1 MTTIDEQNAKQI
13 RQPMQV
19 EISVALA
26 DPGNPL
32 TYSGY
37 AATAKVA
44 DGVLGQRSWP
54 MRQLA
59 DLQGDGFPLDG
70 SRELYETKTASQ
82 ATGKLGVRGHVGQDA
97 DVTISRSRT
106 IPSVEIRASGASA
119 VVYGGTA
126 YSLETGSAS
135 ILIGATSATL
145 TFVPKDATVR
155 AEVSYIGST
164 TEFVIRNDTLIR
176 AVVSLRSDLSLY
188 GQTLPESEINIEAFV
203 SADVSEYVATVP
215 SDTPIIYRAGYEDD
229 MSDDRKFYV
238 AGQVTW
244 ADNILSIHAVD
255 AVHFLDDVEIPAPA
269 TEYDTVYVIEAARGL
284 LSSAGVDWDEL
295 YSSSRWGVHDNK
307 NYRFVLPKGT
317 KARDYIALLNQH
329 FNITDDAGKV
339 LPTSYVTLG
348 GPLQF
353 AYVDAGRPFLRDAF
367 YDVWVGTWDVNED
380 DCADV
385 KKNVERPKN
394 RVTATWQKIT
404 NPTLPDGDPY
414 AKKIGTAT
422 ITKYV
427 GTTLSFD
434 CLAYAWVVG
443 LYLGRTTENEVAQK
457 MMNRYGYLGG
467 LWSVLPV
474 VPCAKDGNFYGSAN
488 PWLGSLYLLNESGL
502 TQEEFAPAGSA
513 RASYAAFVPWSQ
525 SYDGW
530 RYDTDPSHLITS
542 ASQMWNV
549 LTDAGVIAANAESI
563 DLDIYG
569 IAVNLDAQSVAYT
582 RSIDGDTVDLGDAPI
597 IGTIAAKTSSNSS
610 YTIYPQQMLRTPMWR
625 SVITGSF
632 TWKGDPR
639 MQPRD
644 RCRFT
649 RLDGTVEEIT
659 LENITITHEGGGTSA
674 EITYRKGFI

>member
-1 MTTIDEQNAKQI
+1 MPTIDSENAKQI
-13 RQPMQV
+13 RQPMRV

-70 SRELYETKTASQ
+70 TRELYETKTASQ
-82 ATGKLGVRGHVGQDA
+82 ANGKLGVRGHVGQDA

-106 IPSVEIRASGASA
+106 IPSVEVRASGASA

-126 YSLETGSAS
+126 YSLETGSANV
-135 ILIGATSATL
+135 LIGATSATL

-229 MSDDRKFYV
+229 MSEDRKFYV

-244 ADNILSIHAVD
+244 ADNVLSIHAVD
-255 AVHFLDDVEIPAPA
+255 AVHFLDDVEVPAPV
-269 TEYDTVYVIEAARGL
+269 TEYDTVFVLNLAHAL
-284 LSSAGVDWDEL
+284 LEKAGVDHAISYESYWNVSAE
-295 YSSSRWGVHDNK
+295 
-307 NYRFVLPKGT
+307 NYRFVTPKGT
-317 KARDYIALLNQH
+317 KARDYIAFLNQC

-339 LPTSYVTLG
+339 LPASYITLKS
-348 GPLQF
+348 PLQF
-353 AYVDAGRPFLRDAF
+353 TFVDAGRPFIRDR
-367 YDVWVGTWDVNED
+367 YLSYLEEWSVQEED
-380 DCADV
+380 CSEV

-394 RVTATWQKIT
+394 RVAATWQRIT
-404 NPTLPDGDPY
+404 NPTLPNDDAY

-422 ITKYV
+422 ITRYV

-434 CLAYAWVVG
+434 ALAYQWVVG
-443 LYLGRTTENEVAQK
+443 LYLGRTSDNEVSQK
-457 MMNRYGYLGG
+457 MGDKYGTVHG
-467 LWSVLPV
+467 LWATMPV
-474 VPCAKDGNFYGSAN
+474 VPCTKGGGYFGQVNYWA
-488 PWLGSLYLLNESGL
+488 LGGEMLNENGL
-502 TQEEFAPAGSA
+502 TQEDFSSVTPVYD
-513 RASYAAFVPWSQ
+513 SYASFVPWSQ
-525 SYDGW
+525 SYEGW
-530 RYDTDPSHLITS
+530 RYDTNPSHLITT

-549 LTDAGVIAANAESI
+549 LTAAGVIASDAESI

-569 IAVNLDAQSVAYT
+569 IAVNLDPQSVAYT
-582 RSIDGDTVDLGDAPI
+582 RNIDGDTVDLGDAPI
-597 IGTIAAKTSSNSS
+597 IGRIAAKTSSDSS
-610 YTIYPQQMLRTPMWR
+610 YEIYPQQMLKAPMWR

-659 LENITITHEGGGTSA
+659 LETITLTHEGGGTSA

>member
-1 MTTIDEQNAKQI
+1 MPTIDTENAKQI

-70 SRELYETKTASQ
+70 TRELYETKTASQ
-82 ATGKLGVRGHVGQDA
+82 ANGKLGVRGHVGQDA

-106 IPSVEIRASGASA
+106 IPSVEVRASGASA

-126 YSLETGSAS
+126 YSLETGSANV
-135 ILIGATSATL
+135 LIGATSATL
-145 TFVPKDATVR
+145 TFVPEDATVR

-244 ADNILSIHAVD
+244 ADNVLSIHAVD
-255 AVHFLDDVEIPAPA
+255 AVHFLDDVEVPAPV
-269 TEYDTVYVIEAARGL
+269 TEYDTVFVLTLAQAL
-284 LSSAGVDWDEL
+284 LEKAGVDHAIVYESYWNA
-295 YSSSRWGVHDNK
+295 SSE
-307 NYRFVLPKGT
+307 NYRFVTPKGM

-339 LPTSYVTLG
+339 LPASYITLKS
-348 GPLQF
+348 PLQF
-353 AYVDAGRPFLRDAF
+353 TFVDAGRPFIRDR
-367 YDVWVGTWDVNED
+367 YLSYLEEWSVREE

-394 RVTATWQKIT
+394 RVAATWQRIT
-404 NPTLPDGDPY
+404 NPTLPNGDAY

-422 ITKYV
+422 ITRYV

-434 CLAYAWVVG
+434 ELAYEWVVG
-443 LYLGRTTENEVAQK
+443 LYLGRTSDNEVAQK
-457 MMNRYGYLGG
+457 MLDKYGLLGG
-467 LWSVLPV
+467 LWATMPV
-474 VPCAKDGNFYGSAN
+474 VPCTKDGEYIG
-488 PWLGSLYLLNESGL
+488 LGNYWSHAGELLNENGL
-502 TQEEFAPAGSA
+502 TQEEFTSTYPRTDEAY
-513 RASYAAFVPWSQ
+513 ASFVPWSQ

-530 RYDTDPSHLITS
+530 RYDTNPSHLITT

-549 LTDAGVIAANAESI
+549 LTAAGVIASDAESI

-569 IAVNLDAQSVAYT
+569 IAVNLDPQSVAYT
-582 RSIDGDTVDLGDAPI
+582 RNIDGDTVDLGDAPI
-597 IGTIAAKTSSNSS
+597 IGKIAAKTSSDSN
-610 YTIYPQQMLRTPMWR
+610 YEIYPQQMLKAPMWR

-659 LENITITHEGGGTSA
+659 LETITLTHEGGGTSA

>member
-1 MTTIDEQNAKQI
+1 MPTIDTENAKQI

-37 AATAKVA
+37 SSTAKVA

-82 ATGKLGVRGHVGQDA
+82 ANGKLGVRGHVGQDA
-97 DVTISRSRT
+97 DVTISRSRV
-106 IPSVEIRASGASA
+106 IPSVEVRASGASA

-126 YSLETGSAS
+126 YSLETGSANV
-135 ILIGATSATL
+135 LIGATSATL
-145 TFVPKDATVR
+145 TFVPKDETVR

-244 ADNILSIHAVD
+244 ADNVLSIHAVD
-255 AVHFLDDVEIPAPA
+255 AVHFLDDVEVPAPV
-269 TEYDTVYVIEAARGL
+269 TEYDTSFVVSLAQAFLEK
-284 LSSAGVDWDEL
+284 AGVHYEIERDAGWNASAE
-295 YSSSRWGVHDNK
+295 
-307 NYRFVLPKGT
+307 NYRFVTPKGT
-317 KARDYIALLNQH
+317 KARDHIAFLNQC
-329 FNITDDAGKV
+329 FNITDDSGKV
-339 LPTSYVTLG
+339 LPASYITLKS
-348 GPLQF
+348 PLQF
-353 AYVDAGRPFLRDAF
+353 AFVDAGRPFIRDR
-367 YDVWVGTWDVNED
+367 YLEYLEVWGIQEE

-394 RVTATWQKIT
+394 RVAATWQRIT
-404 NPTLPDGDPY
+404 NPTFPDGDAY
-414 AKKIGTAT
+414 ARKLGTAT
-422 ITKYV
+422 FSRYV

-434 CLAYAWVVG
+434 GMAYKWVVG
-443 LYLGRTTENEVAQK
+443 LYLGRTTDNDVAIK
-457 MMNRYGYLGG
+457 MLDKYDYLGG
-467 LWSVLPV
+467 LWRTMPV
-474 VPCAKDGNFYGSAN
+474 VPCAKSGYFFGQNNYWN
-488 PWLGSLYLLNESGL
+488 PAGELLNENGL
-502 TQEEFAPAGSA
+502 TQEEFTSTYP
-513 RASYAAFVPWSQ
+513 RPHESYASFVPWSQ

-530 RYDTDPSHLITS
+530 RYDNDPSHLITS

-549 LTDAGVIAANAESI
+549 LTAAGVIASDAESI

-569 IAVNLDAQSVAYT
+569 IGVNLDAQSVAYT

-597 IGTIAAKTSSNSS
+597 IGTIAAKTSSNSN